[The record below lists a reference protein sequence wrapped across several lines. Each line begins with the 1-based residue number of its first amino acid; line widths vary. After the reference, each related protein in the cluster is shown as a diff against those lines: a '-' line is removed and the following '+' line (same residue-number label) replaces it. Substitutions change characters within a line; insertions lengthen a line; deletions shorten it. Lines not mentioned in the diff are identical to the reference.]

1 MTGTLILDP
10 LIPMVVFYVVAG
22 LVTAAIGLAIW
33 RRLPGW
39 CLRGLAGLAL
49 LAALINPAIQ
59 QEDREPLS
67 DIVMLVVDE
76 SASQRIGDRPAQ
88 NAAALANIEAQVAR
102 QPNTELRSISIAEV

>member
-10 LIPMVVFYVVAG
+10 LVPMVVFYLVAG
-22 LVTAAIGLAIW
+22 LAAAALGLAVW

-39 CLRGLAGLAL
+39 WLRGLAGLAL
-49 LAALINPAIQ
+49 LAALANPALQ

-76 SASQRIGDRPAQ
+76 SASQRISTRPAQ
-88 NAAALANIEAQVAR
+88 NAAAIANVAAQIAR
-102 QPNTELRSISIAEV
+102 QPNTELRTVTLRDV